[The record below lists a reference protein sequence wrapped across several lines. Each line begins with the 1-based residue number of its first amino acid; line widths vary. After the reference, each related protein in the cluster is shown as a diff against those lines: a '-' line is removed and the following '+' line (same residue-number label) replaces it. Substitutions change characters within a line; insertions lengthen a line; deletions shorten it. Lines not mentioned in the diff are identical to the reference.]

1 MDIGQVRAALTA
13 TPRRRRVTRIVAALF
28 ALWLLLCVAAWL
40 AGPGLLRDYAV
51 KYVREEFGHELAVG
65 EVKVNPWLLAVTV
78 QALELRDPGGR
89 SLVSFRELHVDLQAQ
104 TLVRAMVV
112 LDEFRLDGLV
122 VHVERI
128 GPDRFNFSA
137 LADRLAERAAAAE
150 AAAGGAPAAKVPAE
164 DGPAVN
170 FLVRHTALNDAAFHF
185 VDHTHV
191 PVFENWL
198 RPINLAMDD
207 LTSRPDREA
216 PYDIKASIGSGGTV
230 GWRGDLSLQPLRSQ
244 GRLQLDDFGLKAAHE
259 YMQSQFAFALPS
271 GKMNV
276 RIDYLADFS
285 GTQSVLQVTDGQ
297 ASIDQLEITDPDGNP
312 LFAFEQTL
320 ASGIVADL
328 VKSTVSIN
336 LLETRGG
343 RVEAVIAADGSTN
356 IQRALLPPP
365 GAPVAAA
372 PVAPEQPVVPAA
384 SPDATAAPAAA
395 QPATATTTPPWKIT
409 LARAA
414 IRDYRLHLLDNSTRP
429 AADLALE
436 QVNFEVRNLRL
447 PDPVPLPFDFSASLA
462 AGGRLEAKGEYALDT
477 GDVRA
482 DIVLDA
488 LALAPFSPYLAGI
501 GRLSVT
507 DGRANW
513 RGKVSAQANGTRDL
527 RVEGAGS
534 LQRLA
539 VRDDVS
545 KTKLLRLGELGI
557 DGLVYEDRVPRLTMK
572 RLLLANLDLDVVLDG
587 NGTSNLQRVFMVED
601 GSAPATTA
609 PASAATGK
617 PAPAAKPMTMRL
629 DSFVLR
635 DNTVNF
641 RDASPDLSFAAQL
654 SGFGGRID
662 GLSSDPAKRAT
673 VDLAGTIDK
682 YAPLTVQGEINP
694 LAAVSYSDVRVRL
707 SSLDLGAL
715 TPYTVTWIAYPLE
728 RGKLGIELDWKI
740 AERKF
745 DSRNRVLI
753 DGLALGDKREAPRAT
768 KLPVKLGIALLT
780 NREGDADLSVPAYG
794 ELDDPKF
801 RIGKVIL
808 TALGNLVTK
817 AVTSPFAALGGLGG
831 DDDSAGKLAFRP
843 GTSAPEAGEEDK
855 LVKLAQALVDRPML
869 SLAITGTASAHG
881 DRIALQRNALEVAL
895 KRQYLDSPFRRGQTV
910 DEVTLNGGQR
920 ADALAALY
928 RKTTGQSLADLRD
941 AQGNPLPAATQQAM
955 AEEKLLAGIAVDDG
969 ALRELA
975 RTRAQF
981 AKDRLLAAGVPEA
994 SLFVVDGE
1002 ILPANGEAAD
1012 APVPTRMALD
1022 AK

>member
-1 MDIGQVRAALTA
+1 MDLGQVRTALTA
-13 TPRRRRVTRIVAALF
+13 TPRRRRATRIVAALF
-28 ALWLLLCVAAWL
+28 ALWLLLCAVAWL

-51 KYVREEFGHELAVG
+51 KYVREEFGHELAIG

-137 LADRLAERAAAAE
+137 LADRLAERAAAAKT
-150 AAAGGAPAAKVPAE
+150 AAGDVPAAD
-164 DGPAVN
+164 DGPPVN
-170 FLVRHTALNDAAFHF
+170 FLVHHTALNDAAFHF

-244 GRLQLDDFGLKAAHE
+244 GRLQLDDFGLKAAYE
-259 YMQSQFAFALPS
+259 YVQSQFAFALPS

-297 ASIDQLEITDPDGNP
+297 ASIDRLEITDADGNP

-328 VKSTVSIN
+328 VKSTASIN

-365 GAPVAAA
+365 GAAAA
-372 PVAPEQPVVPAA
+372 PAVVDAQAAPA
-384 SPDATAAPAAA
+384 SASASLASGPAAA
-395 QPATATTTPPWKIT
+395 QPAASTPPWKIT

-414 IRDYRLHLLDNSTRP
+414 LRDYRLHLVDNSTRP

-436 QVNFEVRNLRL
+436 QVNFELRNLRL
-447 PDPVPLPFDFSASLA
+447 PDPAPLPFDFSAVLA

-477 GDVRA
+477 GDARA

-501 GRLSVT
+501 GKLSVT

-527 RVEGAGS
+527 RLEGSGS

-557 DGLVYEDRVPRLTMK
+557 DGLVYEDRVPRLAMK
-572 RLLLANLDLDVVLDG
+572 RLLLANLDLDVVLDRDG
-587 NGTSNLQRVFMVED
+587 SSNLQRVFMAE
-601 GSAPATTA
+601 GGAPAGAA
-609 PASAATGK
+609 PAATGQ
-617 PAPAAKPMTMRL
+617 PAPAAKPMAMRL

-673 VDLAGTIDK
+673 VDLAGTVDK

-694 LAAVSYSDVRVRL
+694 LAAVTYSDVRVRL

-715 TPYTVTWIAYPLE
+715 TPYTVTWLAYPLE
-728 RGKLGIELDWKI
+728 RGKLGVELDWKI

-745 DSRNRVLI
+745 DSKNRVLI
-753 DGLALGDKREAPRAT
+753 DGLALGEKREAPRAT
-768 KLPVKLGIALLT
+768 KLPVKLGVALLT
-780 NREGDADLSVPAYG
+780 DREGDADLSVPAYG

-801 RIGKVIL
+801 RIGRVIL

-831 DDDSAGKLAFRP
+831 DDDKAGKLAFRP
-843 GTSAPEAGEEDK
+843 GTAAPETGEEEK
-855 LVKLAQALVDRPML
+855 LAKLAQALADRPML
-869 SLAITGTASAHG
+869 SLAITGTASAGG
-881 DRIALQRNALEVAL
+881 DRLALQRQALELAL

-910 DEVTLNGGQR
+910 DEVTLGAGQR

-928 RKTTGQSLADLRD
+928 RKSTGQSLAELRD
-941 AQGNPLPAATQQAM
+941 AQGNPLPVAMQQAA
-955 AEEKLLAGIAVDDG
+955 AEEKLLAGMTIDDG

-975 RTRAQF
+975 RNRAQY
-981 AKDRLLAAGVPEA
+981 AKDRLLAAGVAETR
-994 SLFVVDGE
+994 LFVVDGE
-1002 ILPANGEAAD
+1002 ILPAGNEAAD
-1012 APVPTRMALD
+1012 APVPSRLALD

>member
-1 MDIGQVRAALTA
+1 MDIGQVRAALTT
-13 TPRRRRVTRIVAALF
+13 TPRRRRATCIVAALF

-51 KYVREEFGHELAVG
+51 KYVREEFGHELAIG
-65 EVKVNPWLLAVTV
+65 EVKVNPWLLAITV
-78 QALELRDPGGR
+78 QALELRDPAGR
-89 SLVSFRELHVDLQAQ
+89 SLVSFRELHVDVQAQ

-150 AAAGGAPAAKVPAE
+150 AAAGGAPAARVPAE

-271 GKMNV
+271 GRMNV

-328 VKSTVSIN
+328 VQSTASIN

-365 GAPVAAA
+365 GAAVAAA
-372 PVAPEQPVVPAA
+372 EQPVVPV
-384 SPDATAAPAAA
+384 SAPGAPVAA
-395 QPATATTTPPWKIT
+395 QPPAATPPWKIT

-414 IRDYRLHLLDNSTRP
+414 IRDYRLHLVDNSTRP

-436 QVNFEVRNLRL
+436 QVNFELSNLRL
-447 PDPVPLPFDFSASLA
+447 PDPAPLPFDFSAVLA

-477 GDVRA
+477 GAVRA

-513 RGKVSAQANGTRDL
+513 RGRLSAQANGTRDL

-557 DGLVYEDRVPRLTMK
+557 DGLVYEDRVPRLTMR
-572 RLLLANLDLDVVLDG
+572 RLLLANLDLDLVLDR
-587 NGTSNLQRVFMVED
+587 NGTSNLQQVFMAE
-601 GSAPATTA
+601 GGAPAATA
-609 PASAATGK
+609 SSPAAAGK

-654 SGFGGRID
+654 TGFGGRID

-673 VDLAGTIDK
+673 VDLAGTIDR

-694 LAAVSYSDVRVRL
+694 LAAISYSDVRVRL
-707 SSLDLGAL
+707 SSLDVGAL
-715 TPYTVTWIAYPLE
+715 TPYTVTWLAYPLE

-745 DSRNRVLI
+745 DSQNRVLI
-753 DGLALGDKREAPRAT
+753 DGLALGEKREAPRAT

-801 RIGKVIL
+801 RIGRVIL
-808 TALGNLVTK
+808 AALGNLVTR

-831 DDDSAGKLAFRP
+831 DDDKAGKLAFRP
-843 GTSAPEAGEEDK
+843 GTAAPEAGEEEK
-855 LVKLAQALVDRPML
+855 LAKLAQALADRPML
-869 SLAITGTASAHG
+869 SLAITGTASTSG
-881 DRIALQRNALEVAL
+881 DRLALQRNALEIAL

-910 DEVTLNGGQR
+910 DEVTLGAGQR
-920 ADALAALY
+920 AAALAALY

-941 AQGNPLPAATQQAM
+941 AQGNPLPVAAQQAA
-955 AEEKLLAGIAVDDG
+955 AEEKLLGGIAIDDG

-975 RTRAQF
+975 RNRAQF
-981 AKDRLLAAGVPEA
+981 AKDRLLAAGVPEVR
-994 SLFVVDGE
+994 LFVVDGE
-1002 ILPANGEAAD
+1002 ILPANGETAD
-1012 APVPTRMALD
+1012 APVLTRLALD

>member
-1 MDIGQVRAALTA
+1 MDLGQVRATLTA
-13 TPRRRRVTRIVAALF
+13 TPRRRHATRIVAALF

-51 KYVREEFGHELAVG
+51 KYVREEFGHELAIG

-78 QALELRDPGGR
+78 QALELRDPAGR
-89 SLVSFRELHVDLQAQ
+89 SLVSFRELHVDVQAQ

-137 LADRLAERAAAAE
+137 LADRLAERAAAAKT
-150 AAAGGAPAAKVPAE
+150 AAGDVPAAD

-244 GRLQLDDFGLKAAHE
+244 GRLQLDDFGLKAAYE
-259 YMQSQFAFALPS
+259 YVQSQFAFALPS

-297 ASIDQLEITDPDGNP
+297 ASIDRLEITDPDGNP

-328 VKSTVSIN
+328 VKSTASIN

-365 GAPVAAA
+365 GAAVAAA
-372 PVAPEQPVVPAA
+372 PEQPATPTAT
-384 SPDATAAPAAA
+384 PDATDPAAPK
-395 QPATATTTPPWKIT
+395 QPPTATPPWKIT

-414 IRDYRLHLLDNSTRP
+414 IRDYRLHLVDNSTRP

-436 QVNFEVRNLRL
+436 QVNFELRNLRL
-447 PDPVPLPFDFSASLA
+447 PDPAPLPFDFSAVLA

-477 GDVRA
+477 GNARA

-501 GRLSVT
+501 GKLSVT

-527 RVEGAGS
+527 RVEGSGS

-557 DGLVYEDRVPRLTMK
+557 DGLVYEDRVPRLAMK
-572 RLLLANLDLDVVLDG
+572 RLLLANLDLDLVLDR
-587 NGTSNLQRVFMVED
+587 NGTSNLQRVFMAED
-601 GSAPATTA
+601 GNVPATTA
-609 PASAATGK
+609 SAPAAAGK
-617 PAPAAKPMTMRL
+617 PAPAAKPMSMRL

-715 TPYTVTWIAYPLE
+715 TPYTVTWLAYPLE

-745 DSRNRVLI
+745 DSKNRVLI
-753 DGLALGDKREAPRAT
+753 DGLALGEKREAPRAT

-801 RIGKVIL
+801 RIGRVIL

-831 DDDSAGKLAFRP
+831 DDDKAGKLAFRP
-843 GTSAPEAGEEDK
+843 GTAAPEAGEEEK
-855 LVKLAQALVDRPML
+855 LAKLAQALVERPML
-869 SLAITGTASAHG
+869 SLAITGTASASG
-881 DRIALQRNALEVAL
+881 DRLALQRNALELAL

-910 DEVTLNGGQR
+910 DEVTLGAGQR

-941 AQGNPLPAATQQAM
+941 AQGNPLPAAAQQAA
-955 AEEKLLAGIAVDDG
+955 AEEKLLGGIAVDDG

-975 RTRAQF
+975 RNRAQF

-994 SLFVVDGE
+994 NLFVVDGE
-1002 ILPANGEAAD
+1002 ILPANGEAVD
-1012 APVPTRMALD
+1012 APVSTRMALD